1 MRTGQ
6 AAPPAPPKGPNWL
19 LQHRGILLRSMYPNP
34 NGHDRLGRLERNL
47 EHLSGV
53 VQKLGDAQLVMYGHL
68 DKLIGVIERLSAIE
82 ARTDERLESF
92 ITVTNE
98 KIGALQESQSLT
110 QENLNTLIKLVGKLL
125 RKNTSA

>member
-1 MRTGQ
+1 
-6 AAPPAPPKGPNWL
+6 
-19 LQHRGILLRSMYPNP
+19 MYPNP

-82 ARTDERLESF
+82 ARTDERLEHF
-92 ITVTNE
+92 ISVTTE
-98 KIGALQESQSLT
+98 RIDALRECQSLT
-110 QENLNTLIKLVGKLL
+110 QENLNTLMKMMGKLI
-125 RKNTSA
+125 RKNTTA